1 MFYFFLNGTL
11 ATVFIFILFF
21 AFFYQQKSN
30 EKKDLIIVDN
40 NQSHPND
47 SKNLLEILSKAEF
60 LKVFNGLKFSAYNFS
75 KTLENQFLK
84 NKSLSKITNYE
95 NSMSHFLLI
104 MNSIVVIGLGSTFV
118 VNGDLTVGTL
128 IGFNIFASRALQ
140 ISMSA
145 QRSFYNMKKING
157 YFKKNKE
164 FLNLLPEKEVV
175 WSLIEFLGVFHVRIW
190 TLALLKTLLFYLEIL
205 TSNLL
210 RDHSMLFL
218 VQMVQERLFFAK

>member
-1 MFYFFLNGTL
+1 
-11 ATVFIFILFF
+11 
-21 AFFYQQKSN
+21 
-30 EKKDLIIVDN
+30 
-40 NQSHPND
+40 
-47 SKNLLEILSKAEF
+47 
-60 LKVFNGLKFSAYNFS
+60 
-75 KTLENQFLK
+75 
-84 NKSLSKITNYE
+84 
-95 NSMSHFLLI
+95 MSHFLLI

-164 FLNLLPEKEVV
+164 FFKSSSRKRSGMELNRVSGSISIKNMDF
-175 WSLIEFLGVFHVRIW
+175 SFI
-190 TLALLKTLLFYLEIL
+190 KNSSFYLEIL

-218 VQMVQERLFFAK
+218 VQMVQERLYFAK

>member
-1 MFYFFLNGTL
+1 M
-11 ATVFIFILFF
+11 
-21 AFFYQQKSN
+21 
-30 EKKDLIIVDN
+30 
-40 NQSHPND
+40 
-47 SKNLLEILSKAEF
+47 
-60 LKVFNGLKFSAYNFS
+60 
-75 KTLENQFLK
+75 
-84 NKSLSKITNYE
+84 TNYE

-164 FLNLLPEKEVV
+164 FLNLLPEKEVE
-175 WSLIEFLGVFHVRIW
+175 WSLIEFLGVFQLRIW

-218 VQMVQERLFFAK
+218 VQMVQERLYFAK

>member
-1 MFYFFLNGTL
+1 MQLFLFLYYFCIFLSTE
-11 ATVFIFILFF
+11 I
-21 AFFYQQKSN
+21 QQ
-30 EKKDLIIVDN
+30 KKDLIIVDN

-164 FLNLLPEKEVV
+164 FFKSSSEKEVV
-175 WSLIEFLGVFHVRIW
+175 WSLIEFLGVF
-190 TLALLKTLLFYLEIL
+190 L
-205 TSNLL
+205 
-210 RDHSMLFL
+210 
-218 VQMVQERLFFAK
+218 